1 MSGAPESTESV
12 DAFQFHELQTPSMP
26 NYTSKETGEK
36 LSKWN
41 LDQHAQLLKFRFDQ
55 PFERFKAGDFVRD
68 FFSDPTVQ
76 ACFKVVDRTGGWVA
90 GPGVP
95 TAVDFEQLNT
105 TVTSLSVFDALKSE
119 DLPGGPIV
127 RDNGKI
133 SGCFEEWESGLCLQD
148 RLRVALA
155 KPDSEDY
162 DALPETLRQE
172 LIVTL
177 FRHLCLG
184 GGMMQWEDYIEPYL
198 EATRG
203 IYKDMLSVR
212 KNTDTGK
219 VQVSSLVY
227 KVNSVEANTGLF
239 AMPESPNNLCVLCV
253 DPVPRHVL
261 CYYFSWYNSL
271 A

>member
-239 AMPESPNNLCVLCV
+239 AMPESPNNLLFCV
-253 DPVPRHVL
+253 
-261 CYYFSWYNSL
+261 
-271 A
+271 